1 MTRRNGYHAV
11 KSIAMR
17 MGDGT
22 AKGGHVLLRKARAG
36 RGLATRAS
44 KGAGHA
50 SVEVIVP
57 ANRSGQGRAGGVGTD
72 APRSRGSATAGVGTG
87 DSATRTMSRR
97 RRLKRYLFQ
106 RLAVVVALLILFYA
120 TSLHGFGTRT
130 VVLAALLVLALY
142 WLFRDAL

>member
-1 MTRRNGYHAV
+1 M
-11 KSIAMR
+11 
-17 MGDGT
+17 DDET

-36 RGLATRAS
+36 RGLATRAPT
-44 KGAGHA
+44 GAGHA
-50 SVEVIVP
+50 SVKVIVP
-57 ANRSGQGRAGGVGTD
+57 AGGSGQARAGGVGTG
-72 APRSRGSATAGVGTG
+72 APRSHSSATAGVGTG
-87 DSATRTMSRR
+87 DGATRTASRR

-120 TSLHGFGTRT
+120 TSLHGFGMRT